1 MRCVG
6 HPIQSRWIV
15 AGIAAA
21 GAVLP
26 VSVRAQVPGPILS
39 GVVVDTLGLPLALA
53 EIIVVRVGDS
63 ARYVA
68 RAGARGGFAITGP
81 GSGEYAITVRRIGY
95 QPIQVTLSLRLA
107 EPKWVRFEM
116 IPRPQQL
123 PDVLVEA
130 TPGPGERR
138 GPLLS
143 GLVVDDARE
152 PVPFAEI
159 VVSGFMPK
167 TRGPWQVQTDARGRF
182 RFPEV
187 KPGQYAVTV
196 RRIGYVPIR
205 ASLSL
210 KETPRAIEF
219 VMATWPAELPE
230 LKVVA
235 RRNDILRGVRR
246 AAAYFGEF
254 LTRDDIEA
262 AAPKTLGDFMAL
274 HLPNVEPGNFSI
286 PTIPKRSLPPLG
298 GLALTSSTGPRPRTN
313 AGAKREAFL
322 GPPCPPVISI
332 NGAPAQVGWAINDFD
347 PQQIEALE
355 VYRRRDR
362 PAPWEF
368 QDDLVYLRSP
378 CSLVVVWLKDRATAV
393 APEEP
398 PG

>member
-1 MRCVG
+1 MMKQAG
-6 HPIQSRWIV
+6 HHIRRTW
-15 AGIAAA
+15 ALTGIAAV
-21 GAVLP
+21 GAMLP
-26 VSVRAQVPGPILS
+26 VSAQAQVPGPILS

-53 EIIVVRVGDS
+53 EIIAVRAGDTT
-63 ARYVA
+63 RYVA
-68 RAGARGGFAITGP
+68 RAGARGGFVITGP
-81 GSGEYAITVRRIGY
+81 GSGEYAVTVRRIGY

-107 EPKWVRFEM
+107 EPYWIRFEM
-116 IPRPQQL
+116 VPQPQQL

-130 TPGPGERR
+130 TPERGRR

-235 RRNDILRGVRR
+235 RRNNLLRGVRR
-246 AAAYFGEF
+246 ASAYFGKF

-262 AAPKTLGDFMAL
+262 AAPKTLGDFMTRY
-274 HLPNVEPGNFSI
+274 LPSVPPGGFSI
-286 PTIPKRSLPPLG
+286 PNIPHGMLPPLG
-298 GLALTSSTGPRPRTN
+298 GLARTNSSGPRPRLN
-313 AGAKREAFL
+313 AGAKRAAFL
-322 GPPCPPVISI
+322 GPGCPPVISI
-332 NGAPAQVGWAINDFD
+332 NGAPAQAGWAINDFD

-368 QDDLVYLRSP
+368 QEDLVFLRS
-378 CSLVVVWLKDRATAV
+378 CGSLVVVWLKDRATAV
-393 APEEP
+393 TTEESS
-398 PG
+398 G